1 MTNPHFY
8 CIMILWIRECSTG
21 APTTVKV
28 EFNYEKSMF
37 TESSIA
43 VQNYVRDLNNLQ
55 QIYDRKG
62 PRAAANA
69 SGDLFEH
76 LVDDIVSL
84 ISQLKSL
91 KNDYLTAHCLNESRD
106 NVQVDRH
113 IRTLENILKIAVE
126 CKAYLDASYCMRAVA
141 NFIEISRASDS
152 DVKFVLFCGQK
163 SIAESTLRY
172 YQALCKEAT
181 GRSFELFVVN
191 DIKKRDSKKP
201 IYREKF
207 SLDLNELN
215 RFYEYISNSITQ

>member
-1 MTNPHFY
+1 M
-8 CIMILWIRECSTG
+8 
-21 APTTVKV
+21 
-28 EFNYEKSMF
+28 FN
-37 TESSIA
+37 ESSIA
-43 VQNYVRDLNNLQ
+43 VQNYTRDLNKLQ

-76 LVDDIVSL
+76 LVDDLVSL

-91 KNDYLTAHCLNESRD
+91 KNDYLTAYCLNESRD

-113 IRTLENILKIAVE
+113 IRTLENILKLAIE

-141 NFIEISRASDS
+141 NFIEISRATDN
-152 DVKFVLFCGQK
+152 DVKFVIFCGQR

-181 GRSFELFVVN
+181 GRSFEVFVVN

-207 SLDLNELN
+207 SLDLKELD
-215 RFYEYISNSITQ
+215 RFYEYIASSIVQ

>member
-1 MTNPHFY
+1 
-8 CIMILWIRECSTG
+8 MILWIRECSTG